1 MLDGQKLLSI
11 CTTFGIEVATE
22 VEENQI
28 IVKQLK
34 DAIVQ
39 EEKYHALAVNHDFTW
54 IIIEQINDRIN
65 LLRGILKVVK

>member
-1 MLDGQKLLSI
+1 MIEGDQLLSI

-34 DAIVQ
+34 DAIIQ
-39 EEKYHALAVNHDFTW
+39 EEKYHKLAVSHDFTW

-65 LLRGILKVVK
+65 LLKGILKVVK